1 MSDEVEGQ
9 GEIAAEGARPVPSC
23 VELGVTDT
31 DVLSDIRVVDAE
43 TGERIDKT
51 IFADAEAGKVRRYAV
66 ENGALVLEQ
75 DKFKVIEEDRPIRI
89 EWLGTKRKNSF

>member
-9 GEIAAEGARPVPSC
+9 GEIAADGARPVPSC
-23 VELGVTDT
+23 VEMGVTDAE
-31 DVLSDIRVVDAE
+31 VLAEIRVVDAE
-43 TGERIDKT
+43 TGERIDKVV
-51 IFADAEAGKVRRYAV
+51 FADAEAGKVRRYAV